1 MGGPEEA
8 TLVGR
13 TIGSYRVAAEIGRG
27 GMCAVYVAEHP
38 LIGRKVAIKVLLGE
52 LSKDADNIGRF
63 FNEARAAAG
72 IRHPALVDV
81 FDFGY
86 LPEGSAYLVMDFL
99 EGETLAAR
107 IARGRMP
114 SDLAV
119 AVTRQICSGMS
130 VAHARGIIHR
140 DLKPENVFLMAN
152 DGASVPQVKILDF
165 GIAKLTGEQGA
176 VSASQRTRT
185 GILMGTPLYMSPE
198 QCRGAGTV
206 DLRTDLYSLGCIVY
220 AMLTGGPPFQREGA
234 GELIASHLYEQPA
247 PVRSREP
254 SVSAELDAIVL
265 RLLAKR
271 PEDRQQTMAE
281 LDRELERLAA
291 GATTAKGIPRT
302 APMLP
307 AEPSGPAAPGGTAAL
322 PVVAATGKVDT
333 ARVRPRAADVAVSP
347 EPQANN
353 TLDHGAIAR
362 TSPVVARRRLAPLLA
377 IGGGAA
383 IVVVVA
389 LMLRGSPQSGPAP
402 VVTAPAAPAPAPPP
416 PPPPVAAPAV
426 PPVAAAPLAPPA
438 PPTSPTPVAAPAA
451 AEKAHPVAIAPSSPP
466 REEPKAAPR
475 HEHEKEDLVTITAHN
490 ARAETVV
497 RVDGH
502 KASLPV
508 KLPKDGKPHTLKF
521 ETPNFEPETVEI
533 KASRDRNVTLK
544 NRPFLLMP

>member
-1 MGGPEEA
+1 MGGPEEP

-13 TIGSYRVAAEIGRG
+13 MIGSYRVVAEIGRG
-27 GMCAVYVAEHP
+27 GMGAVYRAEHP

-99 EGETLAAR
+99 EGETLGAR

-114 SDLAV
+114 SEVAV
-119 AVTRQICSGMS
+119 AVTRQLCSGMS
-130 VAHARGIIHR
+130 VAHAKGIIHR
-140 DLKPENVFLMAN
+140 DLKPENVFLMAD

-254 SVSAELDAIVL
+254 SVSSDLDAIVL

-302 APMLP
+302 APIMP
-307 AEPSGPAAPGGTAAL
+307 AQPAAPGGTAEL
-322 PVVAATGKVDT
+322 PAVAATGAVDT
-333 ARVRPRAADVAVSP
+333 ARLRPRVAEALGSP
-347 EPQANN
+347 EAQPND

-377 IGGGAA
+377 IAGGAA
-383 IVVVVA
+383 VVVIVA
-389 LMLRGSPQSGPAP
+389 LVLRGSPQSGPEP
-402 VVTAPAAPAPAPPP
+402 VVTAPAPPP
-416 PPPPVAAPAV
+416 PAVAAAPAV
-426 PPVAAAPLAPPA
+426 PAVAAAPVAPPA
-438 PPTSPTPVAAPAA
+438 PPKPAPVAPAA
-451 AEKAHPVAIAPSSPP
+451 DVETANPAATAAGAPP
-466 REEPKAAPR
+466 REEPPTAARREPQ
-475 HEHEKEDLVTITAHN
+475 HERAGELVTIAVHN
-490 ARAETVV
+490 ARSETTV

-502 KASLPV
+502 KASLPL
-508 KLPKDGKPHTLKF
+508 KLPKDGKSHTLKF
-521 ETPNFEPETVEI
+521 ETPSFEPETVEI
-533 KASRDRNVTLK
+533 KASRDRAITLK